1 MTRIRYI
8 RFGAGRPQGLLSQLA
23 GIVLGLAVFFVSLV
37 VGAFL
42 LAGLLGFLLVAGLVL
57 MARAWWLGRRP
68 GRAGGAP
75 GAPGEDEVI
84 EAEYRVIHSETV
96 ERRGRD

>member
-75 GAPGEDEVI
+75 GEDEVI